1 MGQGDIDV
9 SIVENPTAATV
20 KTACD
25 AAIIATS
32 ASAAL
37 SVLPLGMGKGI
48 MIVAVEG
55 A

>member
-9 SIVENPTAATV
+9 SVVSNPTAATM

-25 AAIIATS
+25 AAITATS
-32 ASAAL
+32 ATASL
-37 SVLPLGMGKGI
+37 SFINLGQNV

>member
-9 SIVENPTAATV
+9 SVVENPTAATM

-25 AAIIATS
+25 AAITATS

-37 SVLPLGMGKGI
+37 SLIPLGMGQGI